1 MEATATA
8 PVQDTGLTHRAYR
21 PVDDTPARMPV
32 PGGATSRDPKRKL
45 GRAKRGLRSLVV
57 AVTFSAALTAV
68 AFYVS
73 GPGSSTDDARA
84 PSAAMVAIARAGSV
98 AAEAVMALAAWMVWA
113 EGGLHGMPGATL
125 APFAAQ
131 LLAAAAWPALALRL
145 GAGWAGMACCA
156 AMAAGAAACV
166 RGFGRVNPVAGDL
179 AMPCAV
185 WAVLLAVMNYK
196 MM

>member
-1 MEATATA
+1 METATA
-8 PVQDTGLTHRAYR
+8 AQDQGLTRRAVR
-21 PVDDTPARMPV
+21 DVDATPARMP
-32 PGGATSRDPKRKL
+32 GSGARATSRDPTR
-45 GRAKRGLRSLVV
+45 KRGLRSLAA
-57 AVTFSAALTAV
+57 AVTVSAALTAA
-68 AFYVS
+68 AFYAS
-73 GPGSSTDDARA
+73 GAGSSSGTTKA

-113 EGGLHGMPGATL
+113 EGGLHGRPGATL

-166 RGFGRVNPVAGDL
+166 RGFGGVNHVAGDL
-179 AMPCAV
+179 AKPCVA

-196 MM
+196 ML

>member
-1 MEATATA
+1 MEATAA
-8 PVQDTGLTHRAYR
+8 QDQGLARR
-21 PVDDTPARMPV
+21 PVRDVDATSARTPAS
-32 PGGATSRDPKRKL
+32 GGVTSRDPKRKL
-45 GRAKRGLRSLVV
+45 GRAKRGFRSLAV
-57 AVTFSAALTAV
+57 AVTFSAALTAA

-73 GPGSSTDDARA
+73 GPGSSADETRA

-113 EGGLHGMPGATL
+113 EGGLHRMPGATL

-131 LLAAAAWPALALRL
+131 LLAAAAWPVLALRL
-145 GAGWAGMACCA
+145 GAGWPGMACCA
-156 AMAAGAAACV
+156 AMAAGAAACA

-179 AMPCAV
+179 AMPCAA

-196 MM
+196 ML

>member
-1 MEATATA
+1 METATA
-8 PVQDTGLTHRAYR
+8 NQDQGLTRRAVGD
-21 PVDDTPARMPV
+21 VDAAPARMPAS
-32 PGGATSRDPKRKL
+32 GARATSRDPKRKL
-45 GRAKRGLRSLVV
+45 GRAKRGLRSLAA
-57 AVTFSAALTAV
+57 AVTVSAALTAA
-68 AFYVS
+68 AFYAS
-73 GPGSSTDDARA
+73 GAGSSSGTAKA

-113 EGGLHGMPGATL
+113 EGGLHRRPGATL

-156 AMAAGAAACV
+156 AMAAGAGACV
-166 RGFGRVNPVAGDL
+166 RGFGGVNPVAGDL
-179 AMPCAV
+179 AKPCVA

-196 MM
+196 ML

>member
-1 MEATATA
+1 
-8 PVQDTGLTHRAYR
+8 
-21 PVDDTPARMPV
+21 
-32 PGGATSRDPKRKL
+32 
-45 GRAKRGLRSLVV
+45 
-57 AVTFSAALTAV
+57 
-68 AFYVS
+68 
-73 GPGSSTDDARA
+73 
-84 PSAAMVAIARAGSV
+84 
-98 AAEAVMALAAWMVWA
+98 MALAAWMVWA
-113 EGGLHGMPGATL
+113 EGGLHGTPGATL

-196 MM
+196 ML

>member
-1 MEATATA
+1 MDVA
-8 PVQDTGLTHRAYR
+8 PVEDQGLTHRAYR
-21 PVDDTPARMPV
+21 DVDTTPARMPV
-32 PGGATSRDPKRKL
+32 SGGVISRDPKKKL
-45 GRAKRGLRSLVV
+45 GRAKRGHRSLAV

-73 GPGSSTDDARA
+73 GPGSSADETSRA
-84 PSAAMVAIARAGSV
+84 PSPVMVAIARAGSV

-125 APFAAQ
+125 APYAAQ

-179 AMPCAV
+179 AMPCAA

-196 MM
+196 ML